1 VWPHLAPCE
10 TRSAPAR
17 LALVLSWLVL
27 VLFLAACGFL
37 MWLSRR
43 IEPHWVSKDGQRFT
57 CRVADLSPEHGEV
70 GPWAEA
76 RVASNGDALTVA
88 VKPKVFRSPKSRRP
102 VVVVRVLGR
111 AESDRA
117 GLLIYMLGGQPPMA
131 LRVPKSSRAVKTL
144 DQLAAL
150 NNS

>member
-1 VWPHLAPCE
+1 M
-10 TRSAPAR
+10 
-17 LALVLSWLVL
+17 LSWVLLVA
-27 VLFLAACGFL
+27 FLAGCAFL

-57 CRVADLSPEHGEV
+57 CRVADLAPEQGEV

-88 VKPKVFRSPKSRRP
+88 VKPKRFRSPNNRRP
-102 VVVVRVLGR
+102 VSVVRVLGR

-117 GLLIYMLGGQPPMA
+117 GLIVYMLGGQPPMA
-131 LRVPKSSRAVKTL
+131 LRVPKSSRAVQTL
-144 DQLAAL
+144 DRLAAL